1 MKIFVLVIKMIWA
14 FVNFV
19 LIGELTLIGY
29 VWYFSET
36 KTEIARMIIIIMASC
51 NTYCLTG
58 MFMDLETK
66 FYKRYKKQ
74 KEEKNEEAR

>member
-1 MKIFVLVIKMIWA
+1 MKIFIMVIKMIWA
-14 FVNFV
+14 FLNFV
-19 LIGELTLIGY
+19 LIALLTQFSY
-29 VWYFSET
+29 VWIFSEA

-58 MFMDLETK
+58 MFMNLETK

-74 KEEKNEEAR
+74 KEEEK